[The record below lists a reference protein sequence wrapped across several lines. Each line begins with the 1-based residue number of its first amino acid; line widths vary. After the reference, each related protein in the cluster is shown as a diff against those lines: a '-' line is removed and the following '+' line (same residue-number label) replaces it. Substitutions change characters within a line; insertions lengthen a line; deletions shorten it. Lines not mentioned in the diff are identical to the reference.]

1 MNCGHRIP
9 PRGAPRAF
17 LGDKDIGLTSCD
29 LQKRSL
35 GGIQNVLCSQRSAQ
49 RKKAMGAVD
58 PRPVH
63 WGGGGGGVSRL
74 PMRRQKKAAK
84 AMTATMI
91 KTPATIRTVF

>member
-9 PRGAPRAF
+9 PRGAARAF

-63 WGGGGGGVSRL
+63 WGGGGGGVSLL
-74 PMRRQKKAAK
+74 PMRRHKKGAK
-84 AMTATMI
+84 AL
-91 KTPATIRTVF
+91 PATRSNTPSPTRTVF